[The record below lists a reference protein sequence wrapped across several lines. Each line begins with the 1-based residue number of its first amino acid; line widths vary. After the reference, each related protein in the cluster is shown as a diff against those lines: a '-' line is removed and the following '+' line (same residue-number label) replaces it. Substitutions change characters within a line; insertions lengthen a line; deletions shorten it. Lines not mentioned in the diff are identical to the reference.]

1 MPSSSSSAL
10 KDAKRITA
18 SLRSARLQMEASV
31 LSMGDASELVQ
42 EDSKYYRGS
51 FYEIHHPFP
60 PLHFYEYTIGELISD
75 TLDIHRGGLKD
86 ALKRTKRSLGN
97 LEFSELKE
105 KYGITIGIGIF
116 TCVALWIIARR
127 LRIVR

>member
-1 MPSSSSSAL
+1 MLSLFLGFVCCVISIIEYNNKYNFGPAAGGKETITHTKAEQMSMPSSSSSAL

-51 FYEIHHPFP
+51 FYEIHHPLP
-60 PLHFYEYTIGELISD
+60 Y
-75 TLDIHRGGLKD
+75 
-86 ALKRTKRSLGN
+86 
-97 LEFSELKE
+97 
-105 KYGITIGIGIF
+105 IF
-116 TCVALWIIARR
+116 MNTQ
-127 LRIVR
+127 